1 MARVQSEYEVESL
14 FIERL
19 TDMGYKFI
27 PMKKLVKL
35 TIVLAAIGAAA
46 YHINK
51 QFEALEITVAAKK
64 RKPDGEPEEEPDEE
78 TAEKAA
84 EATAEEKPED
94 EAKEE
99 TQGQE

>member
-1 MARVQSEYEVESL
+1 
-14 FIERL
+14 
-19 TDMGYKFI
+19 
-27 PMKKLVKL
+27 MKKLVKL

-46 YHINK
+46 YNINK
-51 QFEALEITVAAKK
+51 QFEALEITVAATK
-64 RKPDGEPEEEPDEE
+64 RKPDEEPEEE

-99 TQGQE
+99 TKDSE